1 MEARFITLVDRLSM
15 KNLLAGFLVIFG
27 MEAFAQAG
35 SEIYLFDL
43 HERKEGISI
52 DNGKNITNH
61 KGYDNQPFF
70 HPTEPLIYYSSFND
84 EARSDIKY
92 YNYKTNETKSL
103 TQTPEKEY
111 SPTLTLDQQFI
122 SCIIQRDNNAQDLG
136 KYPVEGGEPTVLI
149 NNLTIGYHVWADNS
163 HLGLFVLGAQSGDPN
178 ELHYYRLPTKSD
190 TVIAQNIGRSLHK
203 VPNEPAISFIHMVSE
218 KNWVIKKFNT
228 ITREISVITT
238 TLPGNQ
244 DMCWTPDGK
253 ILMSGGNSQIFWINP
268 KTDLVWKQVKIDF
281 PSLKGITRLAVN
293 ASGNKL
299 AVVVA
304 E

>member
-1 MEARFITLVDRLSM
+1 M
-15 KNLLAGFLVIFG
+15 KNLFVGFLLALGID
-27 MEAFAQAG
+27 ALAQPG
-35 SEIYLFDL
+35 SEIFLFDFR
-43 HERKEGISI
+43 ERKDQVAIE
-52 DNGKNITNH
+52 NGKNITNH

-70 HPTEPLIYYSSFND
+70 HADEPLIYYSSFND
-84 EARSDIKY
+84 EGRSDIKY

-111 SPTLTLDQQFI
+111 SPTLTLDRQFI

-163 HLGLFVLGAQSGDPN
+163 HLALFVLGAGGQPN

-190 TVIAQNIGRSLHK
+190 TVVAQNIGRSLHK
-203 VPNEPAISFIHMVSE
+203 IPNESAISFVHKVSE
-218 KNWVIKKFNT
+218 KEWLIKKFNT
-228 ITREISVITT
+228 VTHAISTIAT
-238 TLPGNQ
+238 TLPGNE

-253 ILMSGGNSQIFWINP
+253 ILMSGDSKIYWINP
-268 KTDLVWKQVKIDF
+268 NTDVVWKEVKIEG
-281 PSLKGITRLAVN
+281 PPLTKGITRIAVN
-293 ASGNKL
+293 MSGNKL
-299 AVVVA
+299 AMVMA